1 MGKILK
7 GIAIA
12 AGVGVAVGLGATV
25 TTRRGSPERPRS
37 RSRAVPAIS
46 ADDAILRLEPLFD
59 RFDRVEARLGV
70 LESRP
75 AQKAA
80 DAFPSVAIAEFDR
93 RVAEQESALRALR
106 VEIDQTGRH
115 LAAQVETA
123 AVRSMQIRQEIPQV
137 VEASLNLRLS
147 DLEARLRQELDA
159 KYRQNL
165 ENLEKT
171 IDQKISERISAL
183 EKTLAEQSASIAVLR
198 KGAEKADANLHRLL
212 GSVERL
218 CEASR
223 LASAPPAAA
232 QASLPTPAPPAPA
245 AIDGALFHRQLTQAL
260 RHPVAAVPRTPRT
273 PPQFVKETAP
283 EERKPRI
290 PMARIFTMLLTF
302 GLARFFR

>member
-25 TTRRGSPERPRS
+25 TTRRGSPQRPRF
-37 RSRAVPAIS
+37 RSRAVPARN
-46 ADDAILRLEPLFD
+46 ADDSILRLEPLFD

-80 DAFPSVAIAEFDR
+80 NAFPSVAIAEFDR

-115 LAAQVETA
+115 VAAQVEAA
-123 AVRSMQIRQEIPQV
+123 AVRSIQIRQEIPPV
-137 VEASLNLRLS
+137 VEASLNRRLS

-165 ENLEKT
+165 QNLEKT
-171 IDQKISERISAL
+171 IDQKLSERIAAL

-198 KGAEKADANLHRLL
+198 KGAETADANLHRLI

-218 CEASR
+218 CAASQ
-223 LASAPPAAA
+223 LASAQPAAA
-232 QASLPTPAPPAPA
+232 QLPTPAPPAPG
-245 AIDGALFHRQLTQAL
+245 AIDGALFHRQLTQVL

-283 EERKPRI
+283 EERRPRI

-302 GLARFFR
+302 GLSRFFR

>member
-25 TTRRGSPERPRS
+25 TSRRGSPRRTGS
-37 RSRAVPAIS
+37 RSRAVPARV
-46 ADDAILRLEPLFD
+46 ADDSILRLEPLFD

-70 LESRP
+70 LENRTPQRAANP
-75 AQKAA
+75 A
-80 DAFPSVAIAEFDR
+80 PSVAIAEFDR
-93 RVAEQESALRALR
+93 RMAEQESALRTLR
-106 VEIDQTGRH
+106 VEIDQTDRH

-123 AVRSMQIRQEIPQV
+123 GTRFNQIRQEIAPV
-137 VEASLNLRLS
+137 VEASLSLRLR
-147 DLEARLRQELDA
+147 DLEASLRQELDA
-159 KYRQNL
+159 RYRQNL

-171 IDQKISERISAL
+171 IDQRISDRISAL
-183 EKTLAEQSASIAVLR
+183 ERTLAEQSASIAVLR
-198 KGAEKADANLHRLL
+198 KGAETADANLHRLI

-218 CEASR
+218 CEAAQ
-223 LASAPPAAA
+223 LAPAQPA
-232 QASLPTPAPPAPA
+232 APPAPLPAA
-245 AIDGALFHRQLTQAL
+245 AIDGALFHKQLTQAL

-273 PPQFVKETAP
+273 QPQFVKEMAP

-302 GLARFFR
+302 GLSRFFR